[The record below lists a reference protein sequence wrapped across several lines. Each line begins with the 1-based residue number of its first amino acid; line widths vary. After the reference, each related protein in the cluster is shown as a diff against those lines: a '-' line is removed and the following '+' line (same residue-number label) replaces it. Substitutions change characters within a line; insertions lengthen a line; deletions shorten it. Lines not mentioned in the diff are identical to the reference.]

1 MATIATIASIT
12 RTALRTNIT
21 RDTHR
26 PMAREGGNPALAIV
40 LVVVTFV
47 VAFLL
52 ANVVLYRRAL
62 KEYPPKPAKKM
73 SQRRRKNELRKSGL
87 RPAGG

>member
-1 MATIATIASIT
+1 MATIARHVHQSS
-12 RTALRTNIT
+12 ALRSAQTSPATPIA
-21 RDTHR
+21 
-26 PMAREGGNPALAIV
+26 MAREGGNPALAIV

-52 ANVVLYRRAL
+52 TNVVLYRRAL